1 MKILT
6 VLIAALILSS
16 CSSTHQTRDIFKPSG
31 FLKDYSK
38 LRPGKEDQAQMRY
51 VEPGVVFTKFKKITI
66 DPIEV
71 WASNE
76 SELKQIPKSELKD
89 ILTYLHSTFV
99 NNLKGNF
106 EIVDKEGPQTL
117 RIRIAL
123 TDGES
128 SEPVTDTLSNVVP
141 ITLAVSYLK
150 IKVSTRFFK
159 IVIFISAV
167 AAAVFRRRR
176 KGSVLTAENAFL

>member
-51 VEPGVVFTKFKKITI
+51 VEQGVVFTKFKKITI

-76 SELKQIPKSELKD
+76 SELKQIPYCGFHPQKVVSVRLLHLAALKYLESMHLLHCLEPGKSL
-89 ILTYLHSTFV
+89 
-99 NNLKGNF
+99 
-106 EIVDKEGPQTL
+106 
-117 RIRIAL
+117 
-123 TDGES
+123 
-128 SEPVTDTLSNVVP
+128 
-141 ITLAVSYLK
+141 
-150 IKVSTRFFK
+150 
-159 IVIFISAV
+159 
-167 AAAVFRRRR
+167 
-176 KGSVLTAENAFL
+176 